1 MFSTVQT
8 RSTIKPVPGLAASII
23 EISTGSD
30 RTINTTG
37 DVVDRT
43 DNDSSVAIVNGE
55 DGNFAVPNYA
65 NRASLKDDFEASS
78 SHWFLNSEVSSLLL
92 MVKSKTFSQMCFDT
106 ISTSYGSIDCLL
118 LCVVTSYFDQT

>member
-92 MVKSKTFSQMCFDT
+92 MIKSKKIFADVF
-106 ISTSYGSIDCLL
+106 
-118 LCVVTSYFDQT
+118 